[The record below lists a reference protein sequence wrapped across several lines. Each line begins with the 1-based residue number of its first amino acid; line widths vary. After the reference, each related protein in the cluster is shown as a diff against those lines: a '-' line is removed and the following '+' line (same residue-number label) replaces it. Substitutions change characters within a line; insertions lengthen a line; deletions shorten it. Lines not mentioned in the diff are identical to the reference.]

1 MKTALALIFTLL
13 VAIAPAFASDENGPD
28 ARGPHGGGDRLARM
42 QEHLDLSDE
51 QVEKIRQIRE
61 SGGGREE
68 IDAVL
73 TEEQQAKLQER
84 RDQMKGQGGKRGD
97 RGRGGHKDKDN
108 PGGNTQVP

>member
-1 MKTALALIFTLL
+1 MRTALALIFTLL
-13 VAIAPAFASDENGPD
+13 AVMAPAVAGEGDDPD
-28 ARGPHGGGDRLARM
+28 ARGPRGGADRLARM

-68 IDAVL
+68 IHAVL

-84 RDQMKGQGGKRGD
+84 RDRARGRGGKRGS
-97 RGRGGHKDKDN
+97 GGD
-108 PGGNTQVP
+108 GGKP